1 MEHAAKMWSRERSA
15 CRKLESVQMR
25 VGSRLLGAR
34 NTVAGVWQCRKIW
47 NGESWRGGR
56 KR

>member
-1 MEHAAKMWSRERSA
+1 MEHAAKMWSGERSA

-47 NGESWRGGR
+47 DGESWMGGR
-56 KR
+56 KI